1 VISVSANGATDG
13 PTGGERTMAMY
24 VNSAPSRVT
33 CGMFFLE
40 EPDKSGTHT
49 PKCGRYHPFEKEGVY
64 IHPARSSF
72 FDVSPPDEFNAGRRR
87 WRSN

>member
-24 VNSAPSRVT
+24 VISAPSRVA
-33 CGMFFLE
+33 FEE

-64 IHPARSSF
+64 ILNLHVRLF
-72 FDVSPPDEFNAGRRR
+72 
-87 WRSN
+87 